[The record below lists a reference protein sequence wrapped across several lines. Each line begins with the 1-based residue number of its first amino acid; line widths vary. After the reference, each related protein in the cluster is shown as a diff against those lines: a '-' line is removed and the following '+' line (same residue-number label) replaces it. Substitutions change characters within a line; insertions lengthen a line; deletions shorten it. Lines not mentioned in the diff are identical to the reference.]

1 MNALTANDE
10 QNKGLLTLKE
20 FLEAFEV
27 IFIFEKKYFIL
38 FFKF

>member
-20 FLEAFEV
+20 FLEAFE
-27 IFIFEKKYFIL
+27 IISG
-38 FFKF
+38 FKCDSKII